1 MSPTGIAASQLRQLI
16 FYHLDNDMLDNAN
29 FLAGR
34 LHALE
39 PRNPDSSHL
48 LALTYL
54 RKHRNKAAYDA
65 AQKYGSNGRHLG
77 CAYVFAQAC
86 LALERNVEGT
96 SALEK
101 ARSHWQGKSSW
112 GKTSETSR
120 RHLPDAPAVQ
130 TLLAKLWQAHGDLRK
145 AADCY
150 VEAHKANPFIW
161 SSFEGLCDIGADL
174 DVDKMF
180 RHTEGM
186 GYSGKAAAPSEV
198 YQDQP
203 RVVSRPL
210 ASQPNFINA
219 NILTPSSDPFN
230 NNRPMHAESGF
241 VLPKVP
247 SKQRIASEWDTPT
260 VNSSGDTE
268 HEDTAMS
275 DPLGQDLERQERLAV
290 GPRHARVASSMIAPD
305 RARHGARG
313 VAAVVSHSTAG
324 PPIPSGRT
332 TAAGA
337 HKRTVSGAPTQSSMA
352 SGDSSGPP
360 RRSNRLFGQGP
371 ATKSGRSAVE
381 LVSSVLTRTDREV
394 RPARAATGTKGR
406 STVGRVVSGNRTIKP
421 PDPSEKDK
429 DNIRRAPS
437 RNSEK
442 SVGPPASHVV
452 ASTVQLRQVNVSSID
467 QQAEQEALGG
477 LLKSLKQLA
486 IGRYAASNYDL
497 SHAIASF
504 DALPTSQRE
513 TPWVLAQLGKA
524 HYEAADYREAEVC
537 FTKLMKLQPSR
548 IEDMEVFSTVLWH
561 LKKDSTLAWLC
572 HTLRDQH
579 YNAPET
585 WCAVGNS
592 FSLAREHDHAIS
604 AFKRATQMSPN
615 FAYAWTLMGHEYIA
629 NEEFDA
635 ALSAFRKSVAADKRA
650 YGGWYGLGRSFE
662 RMGKL
667 EEAERHYR
675 IAASINPSNS
685 TLLVCIGVIYE
696 KLHKKENALDC
707 YTRALVLTPG
717 SALARFKKARVLMHM
732 RDFPSA
738 LEELEFLKGVA
749 PDEANVWFLLGKC
762 LKGLGARGEALKAF
776 TTALNLDV
784 KASQFIKEAMESLE
798 DDEDM
803 ESEED

>member
-48 LALTYL
+48 LALSYL
-54 RKHRNKAAYDA
+54 RKYRNMAAYDA

-77 CAYVFAQAC
+77 CAFVFAQAC
-86 LALERNVEGT
+86 LALERNLEGT
-96 SALEK
+96 AALEK

-150 VEAHKANPFIW
+150 VEAHKANAFIW
-161 SSFEGLCDIGADL
+161 SAFEGLCDVGADL
-174 DVDKMF
+174 DVEKMF
-180 RHTEGM
+180 RPTVGM
-186 GYSGKAAAPSEV
+186 GHSGKAVAPSEV

-210 ASQPNFINA
+210 ASQPSFINA

-260 VNSSGDTE
+260 VNSSGDLE
-268 HEDTAMS
+268 HEDAAMS

-290 GPRHARVASSMIAPD
+290 GPRHARVASSMAAPD
-305 RARHGARG
+305 RVRHRARG
-313 VAAVVSHSTAG
+313 VATVDSHSTAG
-324 PPIPSGRT
+324 PPNPSGRT
-332 TAAGA
+332 TAAGT
-337 HKRTVSGAPTQSSMA
+337 HKRTFSGAPTQSSMA
-352 SGDSSGPP
+352 SEDSSGPP

-371 ATKSGRSAVE
+371 AIKSGRPAVE
-381 LVSSVLTRTDREV
+381 LVSSVLMRTDRDV

-429 DNIRRAPS
+429 DNTRRAPS
-437 RNSEK
+437 RNREK
-442 SVGPPASHVV
+442 SVGPASSHVV
-452 ASTVQLRQVNVSSID
+452 ASTVQVRQVNVPSMD

-497 SHAIASF
+497 PHAISSF
-504 DALPTSQRE
+504 DSLPASQRE
-513 TPWVLAQLGKA
+513 TPWVLAQLGRA
-524 HYEAADYREAEVC
+524 HYEAADYREAKVC

-561 LKKDSTLAWLC
+561 LKKNSTLAWLC

-604 AFKRATQMSPN
+604 AFKRATQISPN

-635 ALSAFRKSVAADKRA
+635 GLSAFRKSVAADKRA

-707 YTRALVLTPG
+707 YTRALVLTPA

-738 LEELEFLKGVA
+738 LDELEILKGVA